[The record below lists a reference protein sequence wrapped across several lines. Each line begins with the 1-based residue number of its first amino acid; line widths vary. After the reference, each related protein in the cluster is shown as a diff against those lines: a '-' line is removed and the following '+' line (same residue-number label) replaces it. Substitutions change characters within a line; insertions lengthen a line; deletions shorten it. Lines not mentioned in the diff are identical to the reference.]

1 MNFHI
6 ITIFPGMVEP
16 YTKEAIV
23 GRGIMKKVITVSIYN
38 PRDNTKDKHHKVDN
52 TPYGGGPGMVMM
64 ADPLVK
70 TLEKIK
76 QKIARR
82 TLRQA
87 QGKKVPSTGSG
98 QAKVKIIMTSPR
110 GKELTNEYA
119 DNVIQKKYTDIIFI
133 CGRYEGIDARVKK
146 IFKAEDVS
154 IGNYVLT
161 GGELPALVML
171 DCIARR
177 IPGVLGNSESIEEN
191 RISTDEVYTRPEIYE
206 NKGKKYRVPKILLS
220 GHAKKIEEW
229 RLGH

>member
-1 MNFHI
+1 
-6 ITIFPGMVEP
+6 MVEP
-16 YTKEAIV
+16 YTNEAII

-82 TLRQA
+82 
-87 QGKKVPSTGSG
+87 KSVS
-98 QAKVKIIMTSPR
+98 KVKIIMTSPR

-220 GHAKKIEEW
+220 GHAKKIQEW
-229 RLGH
+229 REERSHSESVKSIKPARTYI

>member
-1 MNFHI
+1 
-6 ITIFPGMVEP
+6 MVEP

-82 TLRQA
+82 TLRPLRPLRQAQGGQA
-87 QGKKVPSTGSG
+87 QGKKAQV
-98 QAKVKIIMTSPR
+98 KVKIIMTSPR

-191 RISTDEVYTRPEIYE
+191 RISTDEVYTRPEVYE

-229 RLGH
+229 REERSKKL